1 MTHFLTYFENVTR
14 KYWNEPALS
23 NFHGLTYSYAD
34 VAENIERLHILFEKT
49 GVKPGDKIALVGR
62 NTAQWG
68 NIFLAISTYHAVA
81 VPLLP
86 NFTADSITRLTD
98 HSDSIILFIDKKIF
112 NSGVVPEDIPGL
124 RLVVETDTYLPLFTQ
139 SPEYSFTSEEIDE
152 LYHTKYPEGLTPDDI
167 SYASDVEEE
176 LTIISYTSGTTGNP
190 KGIMLPAR
198 SISANID
205 FDQRTLPSSPRNNCL
220 SMLPLAHMFGFVVEF
235 LYPLLGGCHIFFL
248 DKAPTP
254 TILMKAFAE
263 VKPYLFVTVPL
274 VMEKLIKGKV
284 MPMLDKPIP
293 KLLVKIPG
301 INRIIYRQIY
311 HKLMTA
317 FGGNVVLIPMGG
329 AALSRPVEKLLHKI
343 GLPFTVGYG
352 MTECAPLVAYVD
364 WKDFVQTSCGKVV
377 DTLQIRID
385 SSDPQH
391 EVGEIQVFGPNV
403 MTGYYKDPE
412 ATKAAFTQ
420 DGWLRTG
427 DLGIIDKN
435 GNIFIKGRC
444 KCMIL
449 TSNGQ
454 NIYPEEIES
463 LLNDLPHV
471 AESLVIDRNK
481 QVIALIALPEQ
492 DKDMTD
498 QQVESLCKSIQVQ
511 MNAVLPKYSQ
521 LAKIEVLREGF
532 QHTPKHSIKRGLYK

>member
-1 MTHFLTYFENVTR
+1 MKHFLTYFEDVTR
-14 KYWNEPALS
+14 QYWHLPALS
-23 NFHGLTYSYAD
+23 NLHGLTYSYAD
-34 VAENIERLHILFEKT
+34 IAENICKLHILFRKT

-62 NTAQWG
+62 NTSQWG

-86 NFTADSITRLTD
+86 NFTADSITRLTA
-98 HSDSIILFIDKKIF
+98 HSDSVILFIDKKIL
-112 NSGVVPEDIPGL
+112 NSGVTPEDIPGL
-124 RLVVETDTYLPLFTQ
+124 RLVVETDNYTPLYFSSSEYELTMEDIDAEFRKTYPN
-139 SPEYSFTSEEIDE
+139 
-152 LYHTKYPEGLTPDDI
+152 GLTPDLI
-167 SYASDVEEE
+167 HFASDEEEE
-176 LTIISYTSGTTGNP
+176 LAIISYTSGTTGNP

-205 FDQRTLPSSPRNNCL
+205 FSQRTLPSSPRNRCL
-220 SMLPLAHMFGFVVEF
+220 SMLPLAHMFGFIVEF

-254 TILMKAFAE
+254 SVLLRAFNE
-263 VKPYLFVTVPL
+263 VRPYLFVTVPL

-284 MPMLDKPIP
+284 MPLLDRPAVKY
-293 KLLVKIPG
+293 LTKIPL
-301 INRIIYRQIY
+301 IDKLIYRKI
-311 HKLMTA
+311 HKKIMKA

-352 MTECAPLVAYVD
+352 MTECGPLVAYVD
-364 WKDFVQTSCGKVV
+364 WKDFVQTSCGRVV
-377 DTLQIRID
+377 DTLKVRID
-385 SSDPQH
+385 TSDQQH
-391 EVGEIQVFGPNV
+391 EIGEIQVSGPNV
-403 MTGYYKDPE
+403 MLGYYKDPE
-412 ATKAAFTQ
+412 STKSAFTH

-463 LLNDLPHV
+463 LINDLPHV
-471 AESLVIDRNK
+471 AESLVINREK
-481 QVIALIALPEQ
+481 QLIALISLSEQ
-492 DKDMTD
+492 DKDITD
-498 QQVESLCKSIQVQ
+498 SQADSLCKEVQ
-511 MNAVLPKYSQ
+511 SNINAVLPKYSHI
-521 LAKIEVLREGF
+521 AKVEIIREGF
-532 QHTPKHSIKRGLYK
+532 KHTPKHSIKRGLYS